1 MSFVEDVVFVLL
13 SDGVALDGVETRP
26 GTNGLLVILVE
37 RVFVFRTVNVDR
49 VRREDRVEVLRRLVV
64 RVVERAVVGGGVVAA
79 HKQ

>member
-1 MSFVEDVVFVLL
+1 MFVLL

-26 GTNGLLVILVE
+26 GTNGLLVLLVE

-64 RVVERAVVGGGVVAA
+64 RVEERAVVGGGVVAA

>member
-1 MSFVEDVVFVLL
+1 MFVLL

-64 RVVERAVVGGGVVAA
+64 RVVERAVVGGGVVAV